1 MPALLSKLFKNS
13 AYLLVM
19 NLGML
24 AALFVFSVL
33 LARSLGKEALGL
45 YTLFT
50 ATLMPFAYFV
60 DLGQSTSLVQDI
72 GRAPQA
78 SARIVHTSLALK
90 ALLSAIAAP
99 ALMLFSF
106 LYFKQAE
113 ERQLFWVLGLLL
125 LPRSLGATL
134 EAAFRAHQQMVPP
147 TAATLGSSALLLA
160 GAWWLL
166 ATTRDLQTVL
176 WFLVSVEI
184 AKTALLAELYRRAH
198 GWGLAGHRPLCDRAL
213 ARELVVAA
221 LPFFL
226 MGLLGILHYRLD
238 IMLLAALRDNAEA
251 GIYSAAGNFVKVLRV
266 APSVIVAAFFPAI
279 AGMRTNSAAVRALAR
294 KTLWLQLVCS
304 SALALAI
311 FLFAEIL
318 IGQTYHFTE
327 AVTVLRVQVWSIVPL
342 ALYATLVY
350 VFFQADKPA
359 WNMRIMAAAVVCN
372 VMLNCLLIPRW
383 GALAAAISSV
393 ASESLCCV
401 LYFGCYFALQRST
414 LPESAA
420 VERAADRVNSSAP
433 CDTA

>member
-1 MPALLSKLFKNS
+1 MPAPLAKLFKNS
-13 AYLLVM
+13 ACLLVM
-19 NLGML
+19 NLGTL

-33 LARSLGKEALGL
+33 LARSLGREALGL

-50 ATLMPFAYFV
+50 AMLMPFAFFV

-90 ALLSAIAAP
+90 ALLSLITAP

-113 ERQLFWVLGLLL
+113 ERRLFWVFALLL
-125 LPRSLGATL
+125 LPRSIGATL

-147 TAATLGSSALLLA
+147 TAAALSSGALLLA

-166 ATTRDLQTVL
+166 ATRRDLQTVL
-176 WFLVSVEI
+176 WFLVIVEI
-184 AKTALLAELYRRAH
+184 AKTALLAELHRRRH
-198 GWGLAGHRPLCDRAL
+198 GWGLAGQRPVYDHAL

-279 AGMRTNSAAVRALAR
+279 AGMRKNSAAVQALAH
-294 KTLWLQLVCS
+294 KTLWLQLACS
-304 SALALAI
+304 AALALAV
-311 FLFAEIL
+311 FLSAELL

-327 AVTVLRVQVWSIVPL
+327 AVMVLRVQVWSIVPL

-359 WNMRIMAAAVVCN
+359 WNMAIMAAAVVCN
-372 VMLNCLLIPRW
+372 VVLNYLLIPRW

-401 LYFGCYFALQRST
+401 LYFGCYLALRRAT
-414 LPESAA
+414 LTEPVA
-420 VERAADRVNSSAP
+420 VEHVAGRVNSSAP
-433 CDTA
+433 YDVE